1 MNEKYKDT
9 LWEVYKC
16 EWGNMKYGG
25 HGFGRYRLGIL
36 ITFWIRR
43 KFALFLFLFK
53 FLNNLN

>member
-25 HGFGRYRLGIL
+25 HGFGSTCLKKCCL
-36 ITFWIRR
+36 IEAYLMTDEANAMIV
-43 KFALFLFLFK
+43 LY
-53 FLNNLN
+53 